1 MSNTTLEV
9 YNVTTGK
16 DGKTYWKK
24 IGRAFPFEKDGRTGF
39 NIPNMNFVVIQSK
52 EEQGE
57 VQEAEPDDI
66 PATV

>member
-1 MSNTTLEV
+1 MSTTTFEV

-24 IGRAFPFEKDGRTGF
+24 IGLAFPFEKDGRTGF
-39 NIPNMNFVVIQSK
+39 NIPNMNFVVIQPK
-52 EEQGE
+52 EEEGE
-57 VQEAEPDDI
+57 AQEVEPSDI